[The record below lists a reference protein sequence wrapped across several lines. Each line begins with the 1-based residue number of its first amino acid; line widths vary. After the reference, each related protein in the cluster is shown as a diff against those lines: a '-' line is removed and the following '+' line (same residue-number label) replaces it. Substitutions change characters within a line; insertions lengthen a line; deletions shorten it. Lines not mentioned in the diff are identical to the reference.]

1 MISNKNKKYDYIKNI
16 LSNSIVGIAGLG
28 GLGSNAAIALT
39 RLGIGN
45 LVLIDYDIVEKENLN
60 RQYYFLDQIGMY
72 KIDAMKENI
81 KKINPNV
88 KLTLHKKRLKKG
100 SMSTY
105 FKKVDVV
112 IEALDNARIKTEF
125 IEEILLKLPKKPII
139 AASGVTGYEN
149 PDRIKTKKL
158 GKLYLVQDDLALS
171 TEEDMLYAPRVCIIA
186 NWEANLAVE
195 VILSDKI

>member
-1 MISNKNKKYDYIKNI
+1 MLSNKNKKYDHIKNI
-16 LSNSIVGIAGLG
+16 LSNSSVGIAGLG

-45 LVLIDYDIVEKENLN
+45 LVLIDFDIVEKENLN

-88 KLTLHKKRLKKG
+88 KLKLHKKRLKKG
-100 SMSTY
+100 SISNY
-105 FKKVDVV
+105 FKKVDVI

-125 IEEILLKLPKKPII
+125 IEEILLTLPKKPIV
-139 AASGVTGYEN
+139 AASGVTGYKN
-149 PDRIKTKKL
+149 PDRIQTKKL
-158 GKLYLVQDDLALS
+158 GKLFLVQDEQALS
-171 TEEDMLYAPRVCIIA
+171 ADEDILYAPRVCIMA

-195 VILSDKI
+195 IILSDKI